1 MYRISF
7 YMNPMEAYM
16 KKLKLIC
23 FVIAL
28 FGLTLNSSVWARGGH
43 HHGHHRSHIGE
54 LVLGMAVGSVIR
66 YGLGYEA
73 HSRYNSYGSRYY
85 LPHNAYQPVVR
96 VPVMPRR
103 YLIQ

>member
-1 MYRISF
+1 
-7 YMNPMEAYM
+7 M

-28 FGLTLNSSVWARGGH
+28 FGLALNSSVWARG
-43 HHGHHRSHIGE
+43 GHHRSHIGE

-73 HSRYNSYGSRYY
+73 HSRYNSYGSRYH

-96 VPVMPRR
+96 VPIMPRR

>member
-1 MYRISF
+1 
-7 YMNPMEAYM
+7 M

-23 FVIAL
+23 FVITL
-28 FGLTLNSSVWARGGH
+28 FGLTLNSSVWARG
-43 HHGHHRSHIGE
+43 GHHRSHIGE

-73 HSRYNSYGSRYY
+73 HSRYNSYDSRYY

-96 VPVMPRR
+96 VPIMPRR